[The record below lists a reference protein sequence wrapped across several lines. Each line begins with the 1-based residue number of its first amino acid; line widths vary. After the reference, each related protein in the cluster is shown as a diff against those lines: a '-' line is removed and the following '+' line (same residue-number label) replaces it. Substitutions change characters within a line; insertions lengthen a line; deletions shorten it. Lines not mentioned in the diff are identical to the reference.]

1 MFKEITHEHLNA
13 ETVKNRLLAY
23 ASLTAAKE
31 QVDDNYWYGNISTY
45 TLNLRLSGIFW
56 EKQFTD
62 VLSNNIDTSLNIGKY
77 LYLENEVF
85 VRETQHLDNL
95 NFVKQLY
102 QAFLRREAD
111 PGGLKA
117 NVQQLNNG
125 ALRENL
131 VKGIRASGEAD
142 GVFLQVIDCLD
153 DPTFIDIAHRVY
165 LNPEN
170 RQPRRKQDLTALKN
184 GISRSEVF
192 TRSKQFQQLQTALQN
207 LQKDYYQA
215 DSEFLS
221 KTQHLSDE
229 DYVKTLYQTF
239 LKRTADPGG
248 LDSCIQKI
256 IHGTSRQDV
265 LYGLRTCE
273 EAANVFVDQLTCSLD
288 NSTFVEVAYLAFR
301 KQKFTPQQK
310 AKDLEILESGKI
322 RQTILRNF
330 DQSTV
335 AKQQKAKPQADIK
348 PQVKT
353 KPSENN
359 FSQPGSNLS
368 PLERVT
374 QELEH
379 NFSQEDKVFLENT
392 RQLSDQDFIKKLY
405 RSFLKREADFQG
417 LESHVQQLK
426 HQISRWEILYTL
438 RTSQE
443 AAKVFLNLTA
453 QLDNESFLAIAYAAY
468 LKREL
473 DPEIKESYLDYLN
486 QGNPRQDILS

>member
-23 ASLTAAKE
+23 ASVTAAEE

-45 TLNLRLSGIFW
+45 TLNLRLSGIFG

-62 VLSNNIDTSLNIGKY
+62 VLSSNIDTSLNIGKY

-131 VKGIRASGEAD
+131 VRGIRASGEAD

-153 DPTFIDIAHRVY
+153 DPTFIDVVHCVY

-170 RQPRRKQDLTALKN
+170 RQPRRKKDLTALKN

-192 TRSKQFQQLQTALQN
+192 KRLKQFQQLQTALKT
-207 LQKDYYQA
+207 LQEDYYQA
-215 DSEFLS
+215 DSKFLT
-221 KTQHLSDE
+221 KTQHLNDE

-248 LDSCIQKI
+248 LDSCIQKM
-256 IHGTSRQDV
+256 IHGTSRQDI
-265 LYGLRTCE
+265 LYSLRTCE
-273 EAANVFVDQLTCSLD
+273 EAANVFVDQLTRSLD

-335 AKQQKAKPQADIK
+335 AKQQKAKPQEPIK

-353 KPSENN
+353 NSSDDD
-359 FSQPGSNLS
+359 FSQSVSHLS
-368 PLERVT
+368 PRERVT
-374 QELEH
+374 QELKD
-379 NFSQEDKVFLENT
+379 NFLQEDREFLKNT
-392 RQLSDQDFIKKLY
+392 KQLSDQDFIKKLY
-405 RSFLKREADFQG
+405 RTFFKREADPQG

-426 HQISRWEILYTL
+426 HQVSRWEILYTL

-443 AAKVFLNLTA
+443 AANIFLKLTA
-453 QLDNESFLAIAYAAY
+453 QLDNKSFLEIAYTAY

-473 DPEIKESYLDYLN
+473 DPEIKKSYLDYLN